1 MSSAPKKLN
10 NSDLENNFD
19 DFLEH
24 SLSGYISTNPRG
36 EIIRINS
43 KLLEWLG
50 YNKED
55 LIGKRMTI
63 LLAIGSRIF
72 YETHLSPLLK
82 LQGSFEEVAAELLL
96 KDGSEL
102 QVLLNGYVRNDE
114 HNKPLFIRLNIYK
127 ATERKVYE
135 ENLRLAVIDAEKT
148 LLKER
153 ELSTLR
159 EQFIAVLG
167 HDLRNPLGAI
177 KTGASLL
184 ARSVSSDREQSIV
197 GMIKKSSLRMEELI
211 ANVMDFARVRLGGG
225 LSLDL
230 KDVFIEPIILHV
242 IEELR
247 ITFPERIVTI
257 DFEVK
262 ENINCDADRISQ
274 LLSNLVANALVHG
287 SPHEPVKVIAKI
299 QLNYLEL
306 TVSNGGKPIP
316 EDALETLFEPF
327 TREAST
333 PSQQGLGL
341 GLYIAS
347 QIAHAHGGN
356 LTATSNTAETRF
368 TFSMPV
374 YIAHEH
380 FPATHQNP

>member
-1 MSSAPKKLN
+1 MSSDPKKHSH
-10 NSDLENNFD
+10 SDLEHNFE

-50 YNKED
+50 YIQDD
-55 LIGKRMTI
+55 LIGKRVSS
-63 LLAIGSRIF
+63 LLAMGSRIF

-96 KDGSEL
+96 KDGKKL
-102 QVLLNGYVRNDE
+102 PVLLNGYIRNDE
-114 HNKPLFIRLNIYK
+114 NNQPLFIRLNVYR
-127 ATERKVYE
+127 ATDRKVYE

-177 KTGASLL
+177 KSGASLL
-184 ARSVSSDREQSIV
+184 ARSASSDRDKTIV
-197 GMIKKSSLRMEELI
+197 GTIKKSSLRMEELI

-225 LSLDL
+225 LSMDL

-242 IEELR
+242 TEELR
-247 ITFPERIVTI
+247 ITFPERIVTV
-257 DFEVK
+257 DFEVEK
-262 ENINCDADRISQ
+262 TINCDADRISQ
-274 LLSNLVANALVHG
+274 LLSNLIANALTHG
-287 SPHEPVKVIAKI
+287 SSHEPVKVMAKI
-299 QLNYLEL
+299 ELNYFEL
-306 TVSNGGKPIP
+306 TVSNRGKPIP
-316 EDALETLFEPF
+316 GDALETLFEPF
-327 TREAST
+327 TREANT

-347 QIAHAHGGN
+347 QIAHAHGGK
-356 LTATSNTAETRF
+356 LTATSNTTETCF
-368 TFSMPV
+368 TFRMPV
-374 YIAHEH
+374 NITE
-380 FPATHQNP
+380 Q

>member
-1 MSSAPKKLN
+1 MSSDPKEPN
-10 NSDLENNFD
+10 NSGLENNFE

-36 EIIRINS
+36 EIIRVNS

-50 YNKED
+50 YSKED
-55 LIGKRMTI
+55 LIGKRMTG
-63 LLAIGSRIF
+63 LLAMGSRIF

-82 LQGSFEEVAAELLL
+82 LHGSFEEVAAELLL
-96 KDGSEL
+96 KDGSKL
-102 QVLLNGYVRNDE
+102 HILLNGYIRNDE
-114 HNKPLFIRLNIYK
+114 NNKPLFIRLNVYK

-135 ENLRLAVIDAEKT
+135 ENLRHAVIDAEKT

-153 ELSTLR
+153 EMATLR

-177 KTGASLL
+177 KSGASLL
-184 ARSVSSDREQSIV
+184 TRSASSDRDKSIV
-197 GMIKKSSLRMEELI
+197 GMIKKSGLRMEELI

-242 IEELR
+242 IEELS
-247 ITFPERIVTI
+247 ITFPERIVTV

-262 ENINCDADRISQ
+262 ETINCDADRISQ
-274 LLSNLVANALVHG
+274 LLSNLVANALTHG
-287 SPHEPVKVIAKI
+287 SPDEPVKVIARI
-299 QLNYLEL
+299 VLNYFEL
-306 TVSNGGKPIP
+306 IVSNGGKPIP

-327 TREAST
+327 TREASS

-347 QIAHAHGGN
+347 QIANAHGGN
-356 LTATSNTAETRF
+356 LAVTSNTTGTSFIFR
-368 TFSMPV
+368 MPV
-374 YIAHEH
+374 YIID
-380 FPATHQNP
+380 

>member
-1 MSSAPKKLN
+1 MSSDPKEPN
-10 NSDLENNFD
+10 NSGLENNFE

-55 LIGKRMTI
+55 LIGKRMTG
-63 LLAIGSRIF
+63 LLAMGSRIF

-82 LQGSFEEVAAELLL
+82 LHGSFEEVAAELLL
-96 KDGSEL
+96 KDGSKL
-102 QVLLNGYVRNDE
+102 HILLNGYIRNDE
-114 HNKPLFIRLNIYK
+114 NNKPLFIRLNVYK

-135 ENLRLAVIDAEKT
+135 ENLRHAVIDAEKT

-153 ELSTLR
+153 EMATLR

-177 KTGASLL
+177 KSGASLL
-184 ARSVSSDREQSIV
+184 TRSASSDRDKSIV

-247 ITFPERIVTI
+247 ITFPERIVTV

-262 ENINCDADRISQ
+262 KTINCDADRISQ
-274 LLSNLVANALVHG
+274 LLSNLVANALTHG
-287 SPHEPVKVIAKI
+287 SPNEPVKVIARI
-299 QLNYLEL
+299 ALNYFEL
-306 TVSNGGKPIP
+306 IVSNGGKPIP

-327 TREAST
+327 TREASS

-341 GLYIAS
+341 GLYIAA
-347 QIAHAHGGN
+347 QIANAHGGN
-356 LTATSNTAETRF
+356 LAVTSNTTGTSFIFR
-368 TFSMPV
+368 MPV
-374 YIAHEH
+374 YIID
-380 FPATHQNP
+380 

>member
-1 MSSAPKKLN
+1 MSSDPEKLN
-10 NSDLENNFD
+10 NPGLENNFE

-24 SLSGYISTNPRG
+24 SLSGHISTNPRG

-55 LIGKRMTI
+55 LIGKRITS
-63 LLAIGSRIF
+63 LLAMGSRIF

-96 KDGSEL
+96 KDGRKL
-102 QVLLNGYVRNDE
+102 QVLINGYVRKDE
-114 HNKPLFIRLNIYK
+114 HNKPLFIRLNLYR

-135 ENLRLAVIDAEKT
+135 ENLRLAVIEAEKT
-148 LLKER
+148 LVKER
-153 ELSTLR
+153 ELSILR

-184 ARSVSSDREQSIV
+184 ARSASSDRDKLIV
-197 GMIKKSSLRMEELI
+197 GMIQKSSLRMEELI

-230 KDVFIEPIILHV
+230 KDILIEPIILHV
-242 IEELR
+242 TEELR
-247 ITFPERIVTI
+247 ITFPERMVTV
-257 DFEVK
+257 DFEVRK
-262 ENINCDADRISQ
+262 TINCDADRISQ
-274 LLSNLVANALVHG
+274 LLSNLVANALTHG

-299 QLNYLEL
+299 ELNYFEL
-306 TVSNGGKPIP
+306 IVSNGGKPIS

-327 TREAST
+327 TREASS

-347 QIAHAHGGN
+347 QIANAHGGT
-356 LTATSNTAETRF
+356 LTATSNTIETRF
-368 TFSMPV
+368 TFRMPV
-374 YIAHEH
+374 
-380 FPATHQNP
+380 

>member
-1 MSSAPKKLN
+1 MSSDPKKN
-10 NSDLENNFD
+10 NSSDLENNFE

-24 SLSGYISTNPRG
+24 SLSGYISTSPRG

-55 LIGKRMTI
+55 LIGKRMSS
-63 LLAIGSRIF
+63 LLAMGSRIF

-96 KDGSEL
+96 KDGKKL
-102 QVLLNGYVRNDE
+102 PVLLNGYIRNDE
-114 HNKPLFIRLNIYK
+114 HNKPLFIRLNVYR
-127 ATERKVYE
+127 ATDRKVYE

-177 KTGASLL
+177 KSGASLL
-184 ARSVSSDREQSIV
+184 ARSASSDRDKTIV

-242 IEELR
+242 TEELR
-247 ITFPERIVTI
+247 ITFPERIVTV

-262 ENINCDADRISQ
+262 KTINCDADRISQ
-274 LLSNLVANALVHG
+274 LLSNLVANALTHG

-299 QLNYLEL
+299 ELDYFEL

-316 EDALETLFEPF
+316 QDAIETLFEPF
-327 TREAST
+327 TREANT

-347 QIAHAHGGN
+347 QIALAHGGN
-356 LTATSNTAETRF
+356 LTATSNTTETCF
-368 TFSMPV
+368 TFRMPV
-374 YIAHEH
+374 YLS
-380 FPATHQNP
+380 

>member
-1 MSSAPKKLN
+1 MPSDPKKLN
-10 NSDLENNFD
+10 NSDLEHNFE

-55 LIGKRMTI
+55 LIGKRITS
-63 LLAIGSRIF
+63 LLAIGSRMF

-96 KDGSEL
+96 KDGRKL
-102 QVLLNGYVRNDE
+102 QVLLNGYVRNDA
-114 HNKPLFIRLNIYK
+114 HNKPLFIRLNIYR

-184 ARSVSSDREQSIV
+184 ERSASSDRDKSIV
-197 GMIKKSSLRMEELI
+197 AMIKKSSLRMEELI

-247 ITFPERIVTI
+247 ITFPERIVAV

-262 ENINCDADRISQ
+262 KTINCDADRISQ
-274 LLSNLVANALVHG
+274 MLSNLVANAFTHG
-287 SPHEPVKVIAKI
+287 SLHEPVKVIVKI
-299 QLNYLEL
+299 ELNYFEL

-327 TREAST
+327 TREASS

-347 QIAHAHGGN
+347 QIAHAHGGT
-356 LTATSNTAETRF
+356 LTATSNTTETSFIFR
-368 TFSMPV
+368 MPV
-374 YIAHEH
+374 YITA
-380 FPATHQNP
+380 